1 MTGMEKNVKGNK
13 GFSLITVIITVAF
26 IGILGLLVLYL
37 VLQNFNMKITG
48 IKGKDS
54 FYTAE
59 QALEE
64 IRLGLQQDVGD
75 AMSAAYIKVM
85 EDYNKQST
93 SSDEVLD
100 ELRQKSFETAFLK
113 ELTSRVRQSGKDSA
127 SDLPQGQYSMDYLR
141 SYVDYVDLEK
151 MDDFDAAT
159 ETLIVT
165 TPEGKN
171 PVLKSDPKSGL
182 LLKNLK
188 VIYVDAQG
196 YAAII
201 ETDIRLGIPKIQF
214 PTPSTLPD
222 LMNMVVVAQGGI
234 VCKSA
239 ENVGISAGHTSIMG
253 SIFAGN
259 LKDDSE
265 ASEKSHTSIKVEK
278 NAALAIS
285 SGDKVVTE
293 GEVSVDEQGS
303 FSAGAGVTLWTQG
316 IRMTEGNVTLDGTT
330 YVSDDLTV
338 EKNAKSG
345 DGSQVKIAG
354 EYYGFGSPDSA
365 KKSKNYTQS
374 GQSVETDTPRLY
386 DHSSDADLSSSLVI
400 NGRNTT
406 IDLSAVKKF
415 LLAGRSYIAV
425 SGIKGSSKTA
435 NSDVMLGE
443 SLSVKGSQLAYL
455 VPAALLKTGS
465 KVSAS
470 NPMNYKDYIES
481 DLMKKDDDQQVD
493 WDETVS
499 AWGGKS
505 LSEIGV
511 DKSKP
516 IQTVF
521 YNDNA
526 GGGYVYF
533 YLNFTDN
540 EKASDF
546 MQTYAANS
554 TNKLNQDLSFYFGK
568 NSGIT
573 VADRDS
579 YVRYVTN
586 GNILTYDGDR
596 SENGVDDAT
605 NPESNEK
612 LQQEQVNM
620 QNTWYALNR
629 KMITSV
635 DLLNT
640 DVKDK
645 EGISHDETD
654 YTQSVFDNL
663 VNEKQMVQ
671 FLKQRDRADLQYTFT
686 ASDEDGRLQAMMVHN
701 GEKST
706 YQTSGGTE
714 TVKGTN
720 KPLVI
725 TKSMAENDNLRLV
738 ICTGDVV
745 LRAGVNFKGIIM
757 AKGKITLEAGASLE
771 SAPLE
776 AAKVFQSVVVND
788 GNISPKDFF
797 WEGDK
802 YVLGNST
809 VTNDE
814 EKNTSD
820 TYQLGDYITYE
831 NWRKE

>member
-1 MTGMEKNVKGNK
+1 MEKNVKGNK

-75 AMSAAYIKVM
+75 AMSATYIKVM

>member
-1 MTGMEKNVKGNK
+1 
-13 GFSLITVIITVAF
+13 
-26 IGILGLLVLYL
+26 
-37 VLQNFNMKITG
+37 
-48 IKGKDS
+48 
-54 FYTAE
+54 
-59 QALEE
+59 
-64 IRLGLQQDVGD
+64 
-75 AMSAAYIKVM
+75 
-85 EDYNKQST
+85 
-93 SSDEVLD
+93 
-100 ELRQKSFETAFLK
+100 
-113 ELTSRVRQSGKDSA
+113 
-127 SDLPQGQYSMDYLR
+127 
-141 SYVDYVDLEK
+141 
-151 MDDFDAAT
+151 
-159 ETLIVT
+159 
-165 TPEGKN
+165 
-171 PVLKSDPKSGL
+171 
-182 LLKNLK
+182 
-188 VIYVDAQG
+188 
-196 YAAII
+196 
-201 ETDIRLGIPKIQF
+201 
-214 PTPSTLPD
+214 
-222 LMNMVVVAQGGI
+222 
-234 VCKSA
+234 
-239 ENVGISAGHTSIMG
+239 
-253 SIFAGN
+253 
-259 LKDDSE
+259 
-265 ASEKSHTSIKVEK
+265 
-278 NAALAIS
+278 
-285 SGDKVVTE
+285 
-293 GEVSVDEQGS
+293 
-303 FSAGAGVTLWTQG
+303 
-316 IRMTEGNVTLDGTT
+316 MTEGKVTLDGTT
-330 YVSDDLTV
+330 YVADDLTV

-374 GQSVETDTPRLY
+374 GQSVEKDTPRLY
-386 DHSSDADLSSSLVI
+386 DYSSDADLSSGIVI

-425 SGIKGSSKTA
+425 SGVKGSSENA

-465 KVSAS
+465 EVSAS
-470 NPMNYKDYIES
+470 NPMNYDDYRAS
-481 DLMKKDDDQQVD
+481 DLVKKDTDQQVD

-505 LSEIGV
+505 FSEIGV

-586 GNILTYDGDR
+586 GNILTYNGDR

-605 NPESNEK
+605 NPESDEK

-671 FLKQRDRADLQYTFT
+671 FLKQRDPGHLQYTFT
-686 ASDEDGRLQAMMVHN
+686 ASDEDGSLQAMMVHN

-706 YQTSGGTE
+706 YQTSKGTE
-714 TVKGTN
+714 IVKGTN
-720 KPLVI
+720 EPLVI
-725 TKSMAENDNLRLV
+725 TKLMAENDNLRLV

-745 LRAGVNFKGIIM
+745 IQAGVNFKGIIM

>member
-1 MTGMEKNVKGNK
+1 MKDNK
-13 GFSLITVIITVAF
+13 GFSLVTVIIAVAF
-26 IGILGLLVLYL
+26 IGILGMLVLYIA
-37 VLQNFNMKITG
+37 LQNFNMKTAG
-48 IKGKDS
+48 IKGKDG

-75 AMSAAYIKVM
+75 SMSAAYIEVM
-85 EDYNKQST
+85 EDYNKK
-93 SSDEVLD
+93 SDSADTVLD
-100 ELRQKSFETAFLK
+100 ELRQKEFEETFLEMLTA
-113 ELTSRVRQSGKDSA
+113 RVRGSEKKGQSE
-127 SDLPQGQYSMDYLR
+127 LPLNQYSMDYLR
-141 SYVDYVDLEK
+141 GYVDLDQ
-151 MDDFDAAT
+151 MDDFNKST

-165 TPEGKN
+165 TADGRT
-171 PVLKSDPKSGL
+171 PVIASDAEKGL

-188 VIYVDAQG
+188 VIYVDAKG
-196 YAAII
+196 YASII

-234 VCKSA
+234 VCKASERVTASA
-239 ENVGISAGHTSIMG
+239 ALTSITG
-253 SIFAGN
+253 SIYAGN
-259 LKDDSE
+259 LENSNTSDSM
-265 ASEKSHTSIKVEK
+265 STSIQIEK
-278 NAALAIS
+278 NAALSIA
-285 SGDKVVTE
+285 SGDKIVTS
-293 GEVSVDEQGS
+293 GEIAVDENGT
-303 FSAGAGVTLWTQG
+303 FSTKSGVTLWTHG
-316 IRMTEGNVTLDGTT
+316 IRMTEGNVTLSGTT
-330 YVSDDLTV
+330 YVADDLTV
-338 EKNAKSG
+338 EKNAKSS

-365 KKSKNYTQS
+365 KESKNYTQT
-374 GQSVETDTPRLY
+374 GQTKENNLPRLY
-386 DHSSDADLSSSLVI
+386 DTLSDADLSSGIVI

-406 IDLSAVKKF
+406 IDLSGVKKF
-415 LLAGRSYIAV
+415 LLAGRNYIAV
-425 SGIKGSSKTA
+425 SGVKGTA
-435 NSDVMLGE
+435 GTAANKDVMLGE

-470 NPMNYKDYIES
+470 NPMNYDDYRAS
-481 DLMKKDDDQQVD
+481 DLMKKADDQQVD

-586 GNILTYDGDR
+586 GNILTYDGNDAEG
-596 SENGVDDAT
+596 SLEDAT
-605 NPESNEK
+605 NAASDEK

-640 DVKDK
+640 GVKDS
-645 EGISHDETD
+645 EGISHDEAS
-654 YTQSVFDNL
+654 YTRSVFDNL
-663 VNEKQMVQ
+663 VNEKQMVE
-671 FLKQRDRADLQYTFT
+671 FLQKKNNDKLQYTFT
-686 ASDEDGRLQAMMVHN
+686 ASDDDGSLQAIMVHN
-701 GEKST
+701 GASST
-706 YQTSGGTE
+706 YQISNGSK
-714 TVKGTN
+714 TVKGTG
-720 KPLVI
+720 KPLEI
-725 TKSMAENDNLRLV
+725 TQQMAETDNLRLV

-745 LRAGVNFKGIIM
+745 IASGVHFKGIIM

-776 AAKVFQSVVVND
+776 AAKVFQSVVETDNH
-788 GNISPKDFF
+788 ISPKDFF

-802 YVLGNST
+802 YVLGNSN
-809 VTNDE
+809 VTKEDGE
-814 EKNTSD
+814 NTSD

>member
-1 MTGMEKNVKGNK
+1 MKDNK
-13 GFSLITVIITVAF
+13 GFSLVTVIIAVAF
-26 IGILGLLVLYL
+26 IGILGMLVLYIA
-37 VLQNFNMKITG
+37 LQNFNMKTAG
-48 IKGKDS
+48 IKGKDG

-75 AMSAAYIKVM
+75 SMSAAYIEVM
-85 EDYNKQST
+85 EDYNKK
-93 SSDEVLD
+93 SDSADTVLD
-100 ELRQKSFETAFLK
+100 ELRQKEFEETFLEMLTA
-113 ELTSRVRQSGKDSA
+113 RVRGSEKKGQSE
-127 SDLPQGQYSMDYLR
+127 LPLNQYSMDYLR
-141 SYVDYVDLEK
+141 GYVDLDQ
-151 MDDFDAAT
+151 MDDFNKST

-165 TPEGKN
+165 TADGRT
-171 PVLKSDPKSGL
+171 PVIASDAEKGL

-188 VIYVDAQG
+188 VIYVDAKG
-196 YAAII
+196 YASII

-234 VCKSA
+234 VCKASERVTASA
-239 ENVGISAGHTSIMG
+239 ALTSITG
-253 SIFAGN
+253 SIYAGN
-259 LKDDSE
+259 LENSNTSDSM
-265 ASEKSHTSIKVEK
+265 STSIQIEK
-278 NAALAIS
+278 NAALSIA
-285 SGDKVVTE
+285 SGDKIVTS
-293 GEVSVDEQGS
+293 GEIAVDEKGT
-303 FSAGAGVTLWTQG
+303 FSTKSGVTLWTHG
-316 IRMTEGNVTLDGTT
+316 IRMTEGNVTLSGTT
-330 YVSDDLTV
+330 YVADDLTV
-338 EKNAKSG
+338 EKNAKSS

-365 KKSKNYTQS
+365 KESKNYTQT
-374 GQSVETDTPRLY
+374 GQTKENNLPRLY
-386 DHSSDADLSSSLVI
+386 DTLSDADLSSGIVI

-406 IDLSAVKKF
+406 IDLSGVKKF
-415 LLAGRSYIAV
+415 LLAGRNYIAV
-425 SGIKGSSKTA
+425 SGVKGTA
-435 NSDVMLGE
+435 GTAANKDVMLGE

-470 NPMNYKDYIES
+470 NPMNYDDYRAS
-481 DLMKKDDDQQVD
+481 DLMKKADDQQVD

-586 GNILTYDGDR
+586 GNILTYDGNDAEG
-596 SENGVDDAT
+596 SLEDAT
-605 NPESNEK
+605 NAASDEK

-640 DVKDK
+640 GVKDS
-645 EGISHDETD
+645 EGISHDEAS
-654 YTQSVFDNL
+654 YTRSVFDNL
-663 VNEKQMVQ
+663 VNEKQMVE
-671 FLKQRDRADLQYTFT
+671 FLQKKNKDKLQYTFT
-686 ASDEDGRLQAMMVHN
+686 ASDDDGSLQAIMVHN
-701 GEKST
+701 GASST
-706 YQTSGGTE
+706 YQTLNGSK
-714 TVKGTN
+714 TVKGTG
-720 KPLVI
+720 KPLEI
-725 TKSMAENDNLRLV
+725 TQQMAETDNLRLV

-745 LRAGVNFKGIIM
+745 IASGVHFKGIIM

-776 AAKVFQSVVVND
+776 AAKVFQSVVETDNH
-788 GNISPKDFF
+788 ISPKDFF

-802 YVLGNST
+802 YVLGNSN
-809 VTNDE
+809 VTKEDGE
-814 EKNTSD
+814 STSD

>member
-1 MTGMEKNVKGNK
+1 MKDNK
-13 GFSLITVIITVAF
+13 GFSLVTVIIAVAF
-26 IGILGLLVLYL
+26 IGILGMLVLYIA
-37 VLQNFNMKITG
+37 LQNFNMKTAG
-48 IKGKDS
+48 IKGKDG

-64 IRLGLQQDVGD
+64 IRLGLQQDVG
-75 AMSAAYIKVM
+75 ASMSAAYIEVM
-85 EDYNKQST
+85 EDYNKK
-93 SSDEVLD
+93 SDSADTVLD
-100 ELRQKSFETAFLK
+100 ELRQKEFEETFLEMLTA
-113 ELTSRVRQSGKDSA
+113 RVRQSE
-127 SDLPQGQYSMDYLR
+127 LPLNQYSMDYLR
-141 SYVDYVDLEK
+141 GYVDLDQ
-151 MDDFDAAT
+151 MDDFDKST

-165 TPEGKN
+165 TADGRT
-171 PVLKSDPKSGL
+171 PVIASDAEKGL

-188 VIYVDAQG
+188 VIYVDAKG
-196 YAAII
+196 YASII

-234 VCKSA
+234 VCKASERVTASA
-239 ENVGISAGHTSIMG
+239 ALTSITG
-253 SIFAGN
+253 SIYAGN
-259 LKDDSE
+259 LENSNTSDSM
-265 ASEKSHTSIKVEK
+265 STSIQIEK
-278 NAALAIS
+278 NAALSIA
-285 SGDKVVTE
+285 SGDKIVTS
-293 GEVSVDEQGS
+293 GEIAVDEKGT
-303 FSAGAGVTLWTQG
+303 FSTKSGVTLWTHG
-316 IRMTEGNVTLDGTT
+316 IRMTEGNVTLSGTT
-330 YVSDDLTV
+330 YVADDLTV
-338 EKNAKSG
+338 EKNAKSS

-365 KKSKNYTQS
+365 KESKNYTQT
-374 GQSVETDTPRLY
+374 GQTKENDLPRLY
-386 DHSSDADLSSSLVI
+386 DTLSDADLSSGIVI

-425 SGIKGSSKTA
+425 SGIKGSSENA

-470 NPMNYKDYIES
+470 NPMNYDDYCES
-481 DLMKKDDDQQVD
+481 DLMKKADDQQVD

-586 GNILTYDGDR
+586 GNILTYDGNDAEG
-596 SENGVDDAT
+596 SLEDAT
-605 NPESNEK
+605 NAASDEK

-640 DVKDK
+640 GVKDS
-645 EGISHDETD
+645 EGISHDETS
-654 YTQSVFDNL
+654 YTRSVFDNL
-663 VNEKQMVQ
+663 VNEKQMVE
-671 FLKQRDRADLQYTFT
+671 FLQKKNKDKLQYTFT
-686 ASDEDGRLQAMMVHN
+686 ASDDDGSLQAIMVHN
-701 GEKST
+701 GASST
-706 YQTSGGTE
+706 YQASNGSK
-714 TVKGTN
+714 TVKGTG
-720 KPLVI
+720 KPLEI
-725 TKSMAENDNLRLV
+725 TQQMAETDNLRLV

-745 LRAGVNFKGIIM
+745 IASGVHFKGIIM

-776 AAKVFQSVVVND
+776 AAKVFQSVVETDNH
-788 GNISPKDFF
+788 ISPKDFF

-802 YVLGNST
+802 YVLGNSN
-809 VTNDE
+809 VTKEDGE
-814 EKNTSD
+814 STSD

>member
-1 MTGMEKNVKGNK
+1 MKDNK
-13 GFSLITVIITVAF
+13 GFSLVTVIIAVAF
-26 IGILGLLVLYL
+26 IGILGMLVLYIA
-37 VLQNFNMKITG
+37 LQNFNMKTTG
-48 IKGKDS
+48 IKGKDG

-75 AMSAAYIKVM
+75 SMSAAYIEVM
-85 EDYNKQST
+85 EDYNKK
-93 SSDEVLD
+93 SDSADTVLD
-100 ELRQKSFETAFLK
+100 ELRQKEFEETFLEMLTA
-113 ELTSRVRQSGKDSA
+113 RVRGSEKNGQSE
-127 SDLPQGQYSMDYLR
+127 LPLNQYSMDYLR
-141 SYVDYVDLEK
+141 GYVDLDQ
-151 MDDFDAAT
+151 MDDFDKST

-165 TPEGKN
+165 TADGRT
-171 PVLKSDPKSGL
+171 PVIASDAEKGL

-188 VIYVDAQG
+188 VIYVDAKG
-196 YAAII
+196 YASII

-234 VCKSA
+234 VCKASERVTASA
-239 ENVGISAGHTSIMG
+239 ALTSITG
-253 SIFAGN
+253 SIYAGN
-259 LKDDSE
+259 LENSNTSDSM
-265 ASEKSHTSIKVEK
+265 STSIQIEK
-278 NAALAIS
+278 NAALSIA
-285 SGDKVVTE
+285 SGDKIVTS
-293 GEVSVDEQGS
+293 GEIAVDEKGT
-303 FSAGAGVTLWTQG
+303 FSTKSGVTLWTHG
-316 IRMTEGNVTLDGTT
+316 IRMTEGNVTLSGTT
-330 YVSDDLTV
+330 YVADDLTV
-338 EKNAKSG
+338 EKNAKSS

-365 KKSKNYTQS
+365 KESKNYTQT
-374 GQSVETDTPRLY
+374 GQTKENDLPRLY
-386 DHSSDADLSSSLVI
+386 DTLSDADLSSGIVI

-406 IDLSAVKKF
+406 IDLSGVKKF
-415 LLAGRSYIAV
+415 LLAGRNYIAV
-425 SGIKGSSKTA
+425 SGVKGSSENA

-465 KVSAS
+465 EVSAS

-554 TNKLNQDLSFYFGK
+554 ANKLNQDLSFYFGK

-605 NPESNEK
+605 NPESDEK

-645 EGISHDETD
+645 EGISHNETN

-671 FLKQRDRADLQYTFT
+671 FLKQRDAVHLQYTFT
-686 ASDEDGRLQAMMVHN
+686 ASDEDGSLQAIMVHN
-701 GEKST
+701 GASST
-706 YQTSGGTE
+706 YQTSNGSK
-714 TVKGTN
+714 TVKGTG
-720 KPLVI
+720 KPLEI
-725 TKSMAENDNLRLV
+725 TQQMAETDNLRLV

-745 LRAGVNFKGIIM
+745 IASGVHFKGIIM

-776 AAKVFQSVVVND
+776 AAKVFQSVVETDNH
-788 GNISPKDFF
+788 ISPKDFF

-802 YVLGNST
+802 YVLGNSN
-809 VTNDE
+809 VTKEDGE
-814 EKNTSD
+814 NTSD

>member
-1 MTGMEKNVKGNK
+1 MTEMEKNVKDNK

-37 VLQNFNMKITG
+37 ALQNFNMKITG

-64 IRLGLQQDVGD
+64 IRLGLQQDVGE

-85 EDYNKQST
+85 EDYNKQSS

-100 ELRQKSFETAFLK
+100 ELRQKAFETDFLK
-113 ELTSRVRQSGKDSA
+113 ELTSRVRQSGKDGA
-127 SDLPQGQYSMDYLR
+127 SDLPLGQYSMDYLK
-141 SYVDYVDLEK
+141 SYVDLEE
-151 MDDFDAAT
+151 MDDFDANT

-165 TPEGKN
+165 TPEGKD
-171 PVLKSDPKSGL
+171 PVLESDPKSGL

-188 VIYVDAQG
+188 VIYVDAKG

-239 ENVGISAGHTSIMG
+239 ENASAASGQTRITG
-253 SIFAGN
+253 SIYAGN
-259 LKDDSE
+259 FKDTGN
-265 ASEKSHTSIKVEK
+265 ASEKMHTSIKVDK
-278 NAALAIS
+278 NASLAIT

-293 GEVSVDEQGS
+293 GEVSVDEEGS
-303 FSAGAGVTLWTQG
+303 FSTGAGVTLWTQG

-330 YVSDDLTV
+330 YVADDLTV

-374 GQSVETDTPRLY
+374 GQSVEKDTPRLY
-386 DHSSDADLSSSLVI
+386 DHSSDADLSSGIVI

-415 LLAGRSYIAV
+415 LLAGRSYIAA
-425 SGIKGSSKTA
+425 SGVKGSSENA

-465 KVSAS
+465 AVSAS
-470 NPMNYKDYIES
+470 NPMNYDAYLAS
-481 DLMKKDDDQQVD
+481 DLVKKDADQQVD

-499 AWGGKS
+499 AWGGKN

-554 TNKLNQDLSFYFGK
+554 TDKLNQDLSFYFGK

-586 GNILTYDGDR
+586 GNILTYNGDR

-605 NPESNEK
+605 NPESDEK

-671 FLKQRDRADLQYTFT
+671 FLKQRDHVHLQYTFT
-686 ASDEDGRLQAMMVHN
+686 ASDEDGSLQAMMVHN

-706 YQTSGGTE
+706 YQTSKGTE
-714 TVKGTN
+714 IVKGTN
-720 KPLVI
+720 EPLVI
-725 TKSMAENDNLRLV
+725 TKSMAENNNLRLV

-745 LRAGVNFKGIIM
+745 IASGVHFKGIIM

-776 AAKVFQSVVVND
+776 AAKVFQSVVGTDNH
-788 GNISPKDFF
+788 ISPKDFF

-802 YVLGNST
+802 YVLGNSN
-809 VTNDE
+809 VTKEDGE
-814 EKNTSD
+814 NTSD

>member
-1 MTGMEKNVKGNK
+1 MEKNVKGNK

>member
-1 MTGMEKNVKGNK
+1 MEKNVKGNK

-37 VLQNFNMKITG
+37 ALQNFNMKITG

-64 IRLGLQQDVGD
+64 IRLGLQQDVGE

-85 EDYNKQST
+85 EDYNKQSS

-100 ELRQKSFETAFLK
+100 ELRQKAFETDFLK
-113 ELTSRVRQSGKDSA
+113 ELTSRVRQSGKDGA
-127 SDLPQGQYSMDYLR
+127 SDLPLGQYSMDYLR
-141 SYVDYVDLEK
+141 SYVDLEK

-165 TPEGKN
+165 TPEGKH

-188 VIYVDAQG
+188 VIYVDAKG
-196 YAAII
+196 YASII

-239 ENVGISAGHTSIMG
+239 ENASAASGQTRITG
-253 SIFAGN
+253 SIYAGN
-259 LKDDSE
+259 FKDTGN
-265 ASEKSHTSIKVEK
+265 ASEKMHTSIKVDK
-278 NAALAIS
+278 NASLAIT

-293 GEVSVDEQGS
+293 GEISVDEEGS
-303 FSAGAGVTLWTQG
+303 FSTGAGVTLWTQG

-330 YVSDDLTV
+330 YVADDLTV

-374 GQSVETDTPRLY
+374 GQSVENYTPRLY
-386 DHSSDADLSSSLVI
+386 DHSSDADLSSSIVI

-465 KVSAS
+465 KVSAA
-470 NPMNYKDYIES
+470 NPMNYDDYRES
-481 DLMKKDDDQQVD
+481 DLMKKADDQQVD

-546 MQTYAANS
+546 MQIYAANS

-568 NSGIT
+568 HSGVT
-573 VADRDS
+573 VADQEA

-586 GNILTYDGDR
+586 GNVLTYDGNDAEG
-596 SENGVDDAT
+596 SLEDAT
-605 NPESNEK
+605 NADSDEK

-645 EGISHDETD
+645 EGISHDETN

-671 FLKQRDRADLQYTFT
+671 FLKRRDPEDLKYTFT
-686 ASDEDGRLQAMMVHN
+686 ASDEDGSLQAMMVHN

-706 YQTSGGTE
+706 YQTSKGTE

>member
-1 MTGMEKNVKGNK
+1 MTEMEKNVKDNK

-37 VLQNFNMKITG
+37 ALQNFNMKITG

-85 EDYNKQST
+85 EDYNKQSS

-100 ELRQKSFETAFLK
+100 ELRQKAFETAFLQ
-113 ELTSRVRQSGKDSA
+113 ELTSRVRQSGKDGA
-127 SDLPQGQYSMDYLR
+127 SDLPLGQYSMDYLK
-141 SYVDYVDLEK
+141 SYVDLEK

-165 TPEGKN
+165 TPEGKH

-188 VIYVDAQG
+188 VIYVDAKG
-196 YAAII
+196 YASII

-259 LKDDSE
+259 LKGDSE
-265 ASEKSHTSIKVEK
+265 SSEKSQTSIKVEK
-278 NAALAIS
+278 NAALAIA

-303 FSAGAGVTLWTQG
+303 FSTGAGVTLWTQG

-330 YVSDDLTV
+330 YVADDLTV

-374 GQSVETDTPRLY
+374 GQSVEKDTPRLY
-386 DHSSDADLSSSLVI
+386 DHSSDADLSSGIVI

-415 LLAGRSYIAV
+415 LLAGRSYIAA
-425 SGIKGSSKTA
+425 SGVKGSSENA

-465 KVSAS
+465 AVSAS
-470 NPMNYKDYIES
+470 NPMNYDAYLAS
-481 DLMKKDDDQQVD
+481 DLVKKDADQQVD

-499 AWGGKS
+499 AWGGKN

-554 TNKLNQDLSFYFGK
+554 TDKLNQDLSFYFGK

-586 GNILTYDGDR
+586 GNILTYNGDR

-605 NPESNEK
+605 NPESDEK

-671 FLKQRDRADLQYTFT
+671 FLKQRDHVHLQYTFT
-686 ASDEDGRLQAMMVHN
+686 ASDEDGSLQAMMVHN

-706 YQTSGGTE
+706 YQTSKGTE
-714 TVKGTN
+714 IVKGTN
-720 KPLVI
+720 EPLVI
-725 TKSMAENDNLRLV
+725 TKSMAENNNLRLV

-745 LRAGVNFKGIIM
+745 IASGVHFKGIIM
-757 AKGKITLEAGASLE
+757 AKGKITLEVGASLE

-776 AAKVFQSVVVND
+776 AAKVFQSVVGTDNH
-788 GNISPKDFF
+788 ISPKDFF

-802 YVLGNST
+802 YVLGNSN
-809 VTNDE
+809 VTKEDGE
-814 EKNTSD
+814 NTSD

>member
-1 MTGMEKNVKGNK
+1 MTEMEKNVKDNK

-37 VLQNFNMKITG
+37 ALQNFNMKITG

-100 ELRQKSFETAFLK
+100 ELRQKSFETAFLQ
-113 ELTSRVRQSGKDSA
+113 ELTSRVRQSGKEGA
-127 SDLPQGQYSMDYLR
+127 SDLPLGQYSMDYLR
-141 SYVDYVDLEK
+141 SYVDLEK

-171 PVLKSDPKSGL
+171 PVLQSDPKSGL

-188 VIYVDAQG
+188 VIYVDAKG

-239 ENVGISAGHTSIMG
+239 ENVGISADHTSIMG

-278 NAALAIS
+278 NAVLAIS

-330 YVSDDLTV
+330 YVADDLTV

-365 KKSKNYTQS
+365 KESKNYTQT
-374 GQSVETDTPRLY
+374 GQTKENDLPRLY
-386 DHSSDADLSSSLVI
+386 DTLSDADLSSGIVI

-406 IDLSAVKKF
+406 IDLSGVKKF
-415 LLAGRSYIAV
+415 LLAGRNYIAV
-425 SGIKGSSKTA
+425 SGVKGSSENA

-481 DLMKKDDDQQVD
+481 DLMKKADDQQVD

-605 NPESNEK
+605 NPESDEK

-645 EGISHDETD
+645 EGISHNETN

-671 FLKQRDRADLQYTFT
+671 FLKRRDPEDLKYTFT
-686 ASDEDGRLQAMMVHN
+686 ASDEDGSLQAMMVHN

-706 YQTSGGTE
+706 YQTSKGTE

-776 AAKVFQSVVVND
+776 AAKVFQSVVVSD

>member
-1 MTGMEKNVKGNK
+1 MEKNVKDNK

-37 VLQNFNMKITG
+37 ALQNFNMKITG

-64 IRLGLQQDVGD
+64 IRLGLQQDVGE

-85 EDYNKQST
+85 EDYNKQSS

-100 ELRQKSFETAFLK
+100 EIRQKAFETAFLQ
-113 ELTSRVRQSGKDSA
+113 ELTSRVRQFGKDGA
-127 SDLPQGQYSMDYLR
+127 SDLPLGRYSMDYLK
-141 SYVDYVDLEK
+141 SYVDLEE
-151 MDDFDAAT
+151 MDDFDANT

-165 TPEGKN
+165 TPEGKD
-171 PVLKSDPKSGL
+171 PVLESDPKSGL

-188 VIYVDAQG
+188 VIYVDAKG

-239 ENVGISAGHTSIMG
+239 ENASAASGQTRITG
-253 SIFAGN
+253 SIYAGN
-259 LKDDSE
+259 FKDTGN
-265 ASEKSHTSIKVEK
+265 ASEKMHTSIKVDK
-278 NAALAIS
+278 NASLAII

-303 FSAGAGVTLWTQG
+303 FSTGAGVTLWTQG

-330 YVSDDLTV
+330 YVADDLTV

-374 GQSVETDTPRLY
+374 GQSVEKDTPRLY
-386 DHSSDADLSSSLVI
+386 DHSSDADLSSGIVI

-415 LLAGRSYIAV
+415 LLAGRSYIAA
-425 SGIKGSSKTA
+425 SGVKGSSENA

-465 KVSAS
+465 AVSAS
-470 NPMNYKDYIES
+470 NPMNYDAYLAS
-481 DLMKKDDDQQVD
+481 DLVKKDADQQVD

-499 AWGGKS
+499 AWGGKN

-554 TNKLNQDLSFYFGK
+554 TDKLNQDLSFYFGK

-586 GNILTYDGDR
+586 GNILTYNGDR

-605 NPESNEK
+605 NPESDEK

-671 FLKQRDRADLQYTFT
+671 FLKQRDHVHLQYTFT
-686 ASDEDGRLQAMMVHN
+686 ASDEDGSLQAMMVHN

-706 YQTSGGTE
+706 YQTSKGTE
-714 TVKGTN
+714 IVKGTN
-720 KPLVI
+720 EPLVI
-725 TKSMAENDNLRLV
+725 TKSMAENNNLRLV

-745 LRAGVNFKGIIM
+745 IASGVHFKGIIM

-776 AAKVFQSVVVND
+776 AAKVFQSVVGTDNH
-788 GNISPKDFF
+788 ISPKDFF

-802 YVLGNST
+802 YVLGNSN
-809 VTNDE
+809 VTKEDGE
-814 EKNTSD
+814 NTSD

>member
-1 MTGMEKNVKGNK
+1 MKDNK
-13 GFSLITVIITVAF
+13 GFSLVTVIIAVAF
-26 IGILGLLVLYL
+26 IGILGMLVLYIA
-37 VLQNFNMKITG
+37 LQNFNMKTAG
-48 IKGKDS
+48 IKGKDG

-75 AMSAAYIKVM
+75 SMSAAYIEVM
-85 EDYNKQST
+85 EDYNKK
-93 SSDEVLD
+93 SDSADTVLD
-100 ELRQKSFETAFLK
+100 ELRQKEFEETFLEMLTA
-113 ELTSRVRQSGKDSA
+113 RVRGSEKKGQSE
-127 SDLPQGQYSMDYLR
+127 LPLNQYSMDYLR
-141 SYVDYVDLEK
+141 GYVDLDQ
-151 MDDFDAAT
+151 MDDFNKST

-165 TPEGKN
+165 TADGRT
-171 PVLKSDPKSGL
+171 PVIASDAEKGL

-188 VIYVDAQG
+188 VIYVDAKG
-196 YAAII
+196 YASII

-234 VCKSA
+234 VCKASERVTASA
-239 ENVGISAGHTSIMG
+239 ALTSITG
-253 SIFAGN
+253 SIYAGN
-259 LKDDSE
+259 LENSNTSDSM
-265 ASEKSHTSIKVEK
+265 STSIQIEK
-278 NAALAIS
+278 NAALSIA
-285 SGDKVVTE
+285 SGDKIVTS
-293 GEVSVDEQGS
+293 GEIAVDEKGT
-303 FSAGAGVTLWTQG
+303 FSTKSGVTLWTHG
-316 IRMTEGNVTLDGTT
+316 IRMTEGNVTLSGTT
-330 YVSDDLTV
+330 YVADDLTV
-338 EKNAKSG
+338 EKNAKSS

-365 KKSKNYTQS
+365 KESKNYTQT
-374 GQSVETDTPRLY
+374 GQTKENNLPRLY
-386 DHSSDADLSSSLVI
+386 DTLSDADLSSGIVI

-406 IDLSAVKKF
+406 IDLSGVKKF
-415 LLAGRSYIAV
+415 LLAGRNYIAV
-425 SGIKGSSKTA
+425 SGVKGTA
-435 NSDVMLGE
+435 GTAANKDVMLGE

-470 NPMNYKDYIES
+470 NPMNYDDYRAS
-481 DLMKKDDDQQVD
+481 DLMKKADDQQVD

-505 LSEIGV
+505 LSEISV

-586 GNILTYDGDR
+586 GNILTYDGNDAEG
-596 SENGVDDAT
+596 SLEDAT
-605 NPESNEK
+605 NAASDEK

-640 DVKDK
+640 GVKDS
-645 EGISHDETD
+645 EGISHDEAS
-654 YTQSVFDNL
+654 YTRSVFDNL
-663 VNEKQMVQ
+663 VNEKQMVE
-671 FLKQRDRADLQYTFT
+671 FLQKKNKDKLQYTFT
-686 ASDEDGRLQAMMVHN
+686 ASDDDGSLQAIMVHN
-701 GEKST
+701 GASST
-706 YQTSGGTE
+706 YQTLNGSK
-714 TVKGTN
+714 TVKGTG
-720 KPLVI
+720 KPLEI
-725 TKSMAENDNLRLV
+725 TQQMAETDNLRLV

-745 LRAGVNFKGIIM
+745 IASGVHFKGIIM

-776 AAKVFQSVVVND
+776 AAKVFQSVVETDNH
-788 GNISPKDFF
+788 ISPKDFF

-802 YVLGNST
+802 YVLGNSN
-809 VTNDE
+809 VTKEDGE
-814 EKNTSD
+814 STSD

>member
-1 MTGMEKNVKGNK
+1 MTEMEKNVKDNK

-37 VLQNFNMKITG
+37 ALQNFNMKITG

-64 IRLGLQQDVGD
+64 IRLGLQQDVGE

-85 EDYNKQST
+85 EDYNKQSS

-100 ELRQKSFETAFLK
+100 ELRQKAFETAFLK
-113 ELTSRVRQSGKDSA
+113 ELTSRVSKSGKEGA
-127 SDLPQGQYSMDYLR
+127 SESPLGQYSMDYLR
-141 SYVDYVDLEK
+141 SYVD
-151 MDDFDAAT
+151 FDADK

-165 TPEGKN
+165 NPEGKD

-188 VIYVDAQG
+188 VIYVDAKG
-196 YAAII
+196 YASII

-239 ENVGISAGHTSIMG
+239 ENASAASGQTRITG
-253 SIFAGN
+253 SIYAGN
-259 LKDDSE
+259 FKDTGD
-265 ASEKSHTSIKVEK
+265 ASEKMHTSIKVDK
-278 NAALAIS
+278 NASLAIT

-303 FSAGAGVTLWTQG
+303 FSTGAGITLWTQG

-330 YVSDDLTV
+330 YVADDLTV

-374 GQSVETDTPRLY
+374 GQSVEKDTPRLY
-386 DHSSDADLSSSLVI
+386 DHSSDADLSSGIVI

-415 LLAGRSYIAV
+415 LLAGRSYIAA
-425 SGIKGSSKTA
+425 SGVKGSSGKA

-465 KVSAS
+465 AVSAS
-470 NPMNYKDYIES
+470 NPMNYDDYRAS
-481 DLMKKDDDQQVD
+481 DLVKKDTDQQVD

-499 AWGGKS
+499 AWGGKN

-546 MQTYAANS
+546 MQTYAANN
-554 TNKLNQDLSFYFGK
+554 TDKLNQDLSFYFGK

-586 GNILTYDGDR
+586 GNILTYNGDR

-605 NPESNEK
+605 NPESDEK

-635 DLLNT
+635 DLLNP

-671 FLKQRDRADLQYTFT
+671 FLKQRDPGHLQYTFT
-686 ASDEDGRLQAMMVHN
+686 ASDEDGSLQAMMVHN

-706 YQTSGGTE
+706 YQTSKGTE
-714 TVKGTN
+714 IVKGTN
-720 KPLVI
+720 EPLVI

-745 LRAGVNFKGIIM
+745 IASGVHFKGIIM

-771 SAPLE
+771 SSPLE
-776 AAKVFQSVVVND
+776 AAKVFQSVVGTDNH
-788 GNISPKDFF
+788 ISPKDFF

>member
-1 MTGMEKNVKGNK
+1 MKDNK
-13 GFSLITVIITVAF
+13 GFSLVTVIIAVAF
-26 IGILGLLVLYL
+26 IGILGMLVLYIA
-37 VLQNFNMKITG
+37 LQNFNMKTAG
-48 IKGKDS
+48 IKGKDG

-75 AMSAAYIKVM
+75 SMSAAYIEVM
-85 EDYNKQST
+85 EDYNKK
-93 SSDEVLD
+93 SDSADTVLD
-100 ELRQKSFETAFLK
+100 ELRQKEFEETFLEMLTA
-113 ELTSRVRQSGKDSA
+113 RVRGSEKNGQSE
-127 SDLPQGQYSMDYLR
+127 LPLNQYSMDYLR
-141 SYVDYVDLEK
+141 GYVDLDQ
-151 MDDFDAAT
+151 MDDFDKST

-165 TPEGKN
+165 TADGRT
-171 PVLKSDPKSGL
+171 PVIASDAEKGL

-188 VIYVDAQG
+188 VIYVDAKG
-196 YAAII
+196 YASII

-234 VCKSA
+234 VCKASERVTASA
-239 ENVGISAGHTSIMG
+239 ALTSITG
-253 SIFAGN
+253 SIYAGN
-259 LKDDSE
+259 LENSNTSDSM
-265 ASEKSHTSIKVEK
+265 STSIQIEK
-278 NAALAIS
+278 NAALSIA
-285 SGDKVVTE
+285 SGDKIVTS
-293 GEVSVDEQGS
+293 GEIAVDEKGT
-303 FSAGAGVTLWTQG
+303 FSTKSGVTLWTHG
-316 IRMTEGNVTLDGTT
+316 IRMTEGNVTLSGTT
-330 YVSDDLTV
+330 YVADDLTV
-338 EKNAKSG
+338 EKNAKSS

-365 KKSKNYTQS
+365 KESKNYTQT
-374 GQSVETDTPRLY
+374 GQTKENDLPRLY
-386 DHSSDADLSSSLVI
+386 DTLSDADLSSGIVI

-406 IDLSAVKKF
+406 IDLSGVKKF
-415 LLAGRSYIAV
+415 LLAGRNYIAV
-425 SGIKGSSKTA
+425 SGVKGSSENA

-455 VPAALLKTGS
+455 VPAALLK
-465 KVSAS
+465 VSAS
-470 NPMNYKDYIES
+470 NPMNYDDYIVS

-586 GNILTYDGDR
+586 GNILTYDGNDAEG
-596 SENGVDDAT
+596 SLEDAT
-605 NPESNEK
+605 NAASDEK

-640 DVKDK
+640 GVKDS
-645 EGISHDETD
+645 EGISHDEAS
-654 YTQSVFDNL
+654 YTRSVFDNL
-663 VNEKQMVQ
+663 VNEKQMV
-671 FLKQRDRADLQYTFT
+671 
-686 ASDEDGRLQAMMVHN
+686 
-701 GEKST
+701 
-706 YQTSGGTE
+706 
-714 TVKGTN
+714 
-720 KPLVI
+720 
-725 TKSMAENDNLRLV
+725 
-738 ICTGDVV
+738 
-745 LRAGVNFKGIIM
+745 
-757 AKGKITLEAGASLE
+757 
-771 SAPLE
+771 
-776 AAKVFQSVVVND
+776 
-788 GNISPKDFF
+788 
-797 WEGDK
+797 
-802 YVLGNST
+802 
-809 VTNDE
+809 
-814 EKNTSD
+814 
-820 TYQLGDYITYE
+820 
-831 NWRKE
+831 

>member
-1 MTGMEKNVKGNK
+1 MKDNK
-13 GFSLITVIITVAF
+13 GFSLVTVIIAVAF
-26 IGILGLLVLYL
+26 IGILGMLVLYIA
-37 VLQNFNMKITG
+37 LQNFNMKTAG
-48 IKGKDS
+48 IKGKDG

-64 IRLGLQQDVGD
+64 IRLGLQQDVG
-75 AMSAAYIKVM
+75 ASMSAAYIEVM
-85 EDYNKQST
+85 EDYNKK
-93 SSDEVLD
+93 SDSADTVLD
-100 ELRQKSFETAFLK
+100 ELRQKEFEETFLEMLTA
-113 ELTSRVRQSGKDSA
+113 RVRGSEKNGQSE
-127 SDLPQGQYSMDYLR
+127 LPLNQYSMDYLR
-141 SYVDYVDLEK
+141 GYVDLDQ
-151 MDDFDAAT
+151 MDDFDKST

-165 TPEGKN
+165 TADGRT
-171 PVLKSDPKSGL
+171 PVIASDAEKGL

-188 VIYVDAQG
+188 VIYVDAKG
-196 YAAII
+196 YASII

-234 VCKSA
+234 VCKASERVTASA
-239 ENVGISAGHTSIMG
+239 ALTSITG
-253 SIFAGN
+253 SIYAGN
-259 LKDDSE
+259 LENSNTSDSM
-265 ASEKSHTSIKVEK
+265 STSIQIEK
-278 NAALAIS
+278 NAALSIA
-285 SGDKVVTE
+285 SGDKIVTS
-293 GEVSVDEQGS
+293 GEIAVDEKGT
-303 FSAGAGVTLWTQG
+303 FSTKSGVILWTHG
-316 IRMTEGNVTLDGTT
+316 IRMTEGNVTLSGTT
-330 YVSDDLTV
+330 YVADDLTV
-338 EKNAKSG
+338 EKNAKSS
-345 DGSQVKIAG
+345 DGSQVVIAG

-365 KKSKNYTQS
+365 KESKNYTQT
-374 GQSVETDTPRLY
+374 GQTKENDLPRLY
-386 DHSSDADLSSSLVI
+386 DTLSDADLSSGIVI

-406 IDLSAVKKF
+406 IDLSGVKKF
-415 LLAGRSYIAV
+415 LLAGRNYIAV
-425 SGIKGSSKTA
+425 SGVKGSSGTA

-465 KVSAS
+465 EVSAS
-470 NPMNYKDYIES
+470 NPMNYKDYIKS

-605 NPESNEK
+605 NPESDEK

-640 DVKDK
+640 GVKDS
-645 EGISHDETD
+645 EGISHDEAS
-654 YTQSVFDNL
+654 YTRSVFDNL
-663 VNEKQMVQ
+663 VNEKQMVE
-671 FLKQRDRADLQYTFT
+671 FLQKKNKDKLQYTFT
-686 ASDEDGRLQAMMVHN
+686 ASDDDGSLQAIMVHN
-701 GEKST
+701 GASST
-706 YQTSGGTE
+706 YQTSNGSK
-714 TVKGTN
+714 TVKGTG
-720 KPLVI
+720 KPLEI
-725 TKSMAENDNLRLV
+725 TQQMAETDNLRLV

-745 LRAGVNFKGIIM
+745 IASGVHFKGIIM

-776 AAKVFQSVVVND
+776 AAKVFQSVVVSD